1 MREPRAGGGRYAV
14 LFKGEKVFLKTCIKT
29 ALHNPV
35 VEAMA
40 NTSLS
45 SNKTGVLCK
54 HVIANPRIVKIN
66 VFVGDALKKAYLWER
81 RKGVDSCVTLTALT
95 SQQ

>member
-1 MREPRAGGGRYAV
+1 MRAQGGCGQICGA
-14 LFKGEKVFLKTCIKT
+14 FQGGESFLKTCIKT

-45 SNKTGVLCK
+45 SNKTGVQCK